1 MKGQNVSS
9 VNRPRL
15 KLPVWILLVVAV
27 IAVAAIAVGLPAAQ
41 RAKQPPEII
50 TVSALQEIVDVD
62 ELSTYT
68 AVYNGIATVSDEE
81 NPDEVKYYVS
91 YKAKVYAGIDFGAL
105 DIETDDEEKMIRIK
119 LPEVRISAVD
129 VDIASMDFLF
139 YDDKANTSTVTQE
152 AYKSRASVVRELK
165 ISINAS
171 AVTPAGELDAQQESE
186 KQTAICDLAKD
197 NACNVL
203 KALIAPLVEQN
214 DAGYSLSIS

>member
-139 YDDKANTSTVTQE
+139 YDDKANNSTVTQE
-152 AYKSRASVVRELK
+152 AYKAC
-165 ISINAS
+165 
-171 AVTPAGELDAQQESE
+171 ELDAQQESE

-203 KALIAPLVEQN
+203 KALITPLVEQN

>member
-1 MKGQNVSS
+1 MKVQNEPTVK
-9 VNRPRL
+9 RLRL
-15 KLPVWILLVVAV
+15 KLPVRILSIAAIIVVVALV
-27 IAVAAIAVGLPAAQ
+27 IGLPAVQ
-41 RAKQPPEII
+41 RANQPPEII
-50 TVSALQEIVDVD
+50 TVSALQEIVDVS

-91 YKAKVYAGIDFGAL
+91 YKARVYAGIDFGAL
-105 DIETDDEEKMIRIK
+105 DIETDEEEKTIRIK

-152 AYKSRASVVRELK
+152 AYKAC
-165 ISINAS
+165 
-171 AVTPAGELDAQQESE
+171 ELDAQQESE
-186 KQTAICDLAKD
+186 KQTAICDLARD

-203 KALIAPLVEQN
+203 KALITPLVEQN
-214 DAGYSLSIS
+214 DAGYSLAIS